1 MNKKDKSE
9 IQALAQEGK
18 QISKIMEQDF
28 PEFDYWDIYEAVYNG
43 GGQSALGVKRTIANR
58 LTLLV
63 NTGKKHE
70 REEIIEEVEN
80 LVWHLY
86 DSLKSSQKK
95 LQAIRKA
102 LDK

>member
-1 MNKKDKSE
+1 MNKKDKSA
-9 IQALAQEGK
+9 IQALSQEGK

-28 PEFDYWDIYEAVYNG
+28 PEFDYYEIYNAVYNE

-58 LTLLV
+58 LKTLV

-70 REEIIEEVEN
+70 REDIIEEVED

-86 DSLKSSQKK
+86 ESLKTSQQK